1 MTDILSEKDLI
12 LSLKASVAIQAEND
26 ALDLFVQIA
35 NVYIARGQTQEGAD
49 ILAYILQ
56 RENSPDDIIN
66 SAEELWDDLAR
77 WICPR
82 VLYDAEI
89 FGRKAYFEDIVE
101 YILAGI

>member
-1 MTDILSEKDLI
+1 MTNILSEKDLI
-12 LSLKASVAIQAEND
+12 LSLKASVSIQAEND

-35 NVYIARGQTQEGAD
+35 NVYIVRGQTQEGAD

-56 RENSPDDIIN
+56 RESSPEDIIN

-89 FGRKAYFEDIVE
+89 FGRKAYFEDVVE